1 MKNSGYRT
9 FSRLGTLEGRL
20 LTMCVILVIV
30 GAFFVVKM
38 PAQIAAMEEQRKSNI
53 QIHEFSEL
61 FADIYSQ
68 IKTRY
73 VEEVESKKLFEGAI
87 NGMMT
92 QLDPHS
98 SWMPPEIQE
107 RLTRDTEGEYSGVG
121 LEITQ
126 REGILTVISPLP
138 GSPAGKVGVMPWDRI
153 IEIDG
158 KSTADMNINDA
169 VKNLTGPTGTTVK
182 VKIWREG
189 KTFDVTIER
198 QTVHIVSVFSKII
211 DGNIGYLRIA
221 RFQEDT
227 AKDARRA
234 LEEFNA
240 KNVQGVIVDLRGDSG
255 GLLNICVEVCN
266 LFLPKG
272 QLIVSIKGRNPSDAQ
287 TYKATEDELCHKP
300 LVVLV
305 NRGSAS
311 ASEIFAGAMQ
321 DTGRGLIIGPEG
333 THTFGKGSVQT
344 ISDLRYSFDR
354 DANGDIKH
362 SGLRLTTA
370 RYYTPSGHPILQD
383 KGIKPDIGVKLPPN
397 HEAELLLRGGMLG
410 DYNVV
415 EPGKDI
421 ELQNKI
427 TLPDGT
433 DKIPVQLKTPNA
445 ETTTTTT
452 APKSSD
458 ATSSTTLMEKLDKL
472 KKDQVA
478 AATAKQSEPFHDI
491 QLEESIKYLK
501 VMLIGAKSGHLAA
514 VK

>member
-1 MKNSGYRT
+1 MKNSGHRML
-9 FSRLGTLEGRL
+9 SRLGTLEGRL
-20 LTMCVILVIV
+20 LTMCVVLVIV
-30 GAFFVVKM
+30 GTFFVVKM

-61 FADIYSQ
+61 FADIYSK
-68 IKTRY
+68 IKTNY
-73 VEEVESKKLFEGAI
+73 VDEVDSKKLFEGAI
-87 NGMMT
+87 NGMMS

-153 IEIDG
+153 VEIGG
-158 KSTADMNINDA
+158 KSTAGMDINDA

-189 KTFDVTIER
+189 KTFEVTIER

-227 AKDARRA
+227 AKEARRA

-272 QLIVSIKGRNPSDAQ
+272 QLIVSIKGRNASDVQ

-344 ISDLRYSFDR
+344 VSDLKYSFDR
-354 DANGDIKH
+354 DANGDIMH

-370 RYYTPSGHPILQD
+370 RYYTPSGNPILPD
-383 KGIKPDIGVKLPPN
+383 KGIKPDIGVKLPTN
-397 HEAELLLRGGMLG
+397 HEAELVLRGALLG

-421 ELQNKI
+421 ELQEKI

-433 DKIPVQLKTPNA
+433 DKIPVKIKMPDA
-445 ETTTTTT
+445 ETSPTT
-452 APKSSD
+452 AVPKSGD
-458 ATSSTTLMEKLDKL
+458 TLTSTTML
-472 KKDQVA
+472 KRLEQMRRDQ
-478 AATAKQSEPFHDI
+478 AATGKKTAEPFHDI
-491 QLEESIKYLK
+491 QLEESVKYLK
-501 VMLIGAKSGHLAA
+501 IMLIGAKSGHIAA
-514 VK
+514 AQ